1 MDPDQLEYSHDTG
14 YKGRVAIH
22 ELLVVDDGLRAAIG
36 RKAPIGTL
44 RELSEQA
51 GMVTLMRDGVDK
63 ALQGITDLRQVGAVC
78 AR

>member
-1 MDPDQLEYSHDTG
+1 MPE
-14 YKGRVAIH
+14 KR
-22 ELLVVDDGLRAAIG
+22 R
-36 RKAPIGTL
+36 TL

-51 GMVTLMRDGVDK
+51 GMVSLMPDGVDK